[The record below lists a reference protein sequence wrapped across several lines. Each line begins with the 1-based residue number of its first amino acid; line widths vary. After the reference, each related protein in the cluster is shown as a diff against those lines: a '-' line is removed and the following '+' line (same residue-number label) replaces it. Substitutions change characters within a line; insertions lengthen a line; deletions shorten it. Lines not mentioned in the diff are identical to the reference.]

1 MAEEQS
7 RQLRKS
13 QVSSERSEEAIRMQN
28 DVARINQN
36 STCTNQDIS
45 HVNDKV
51 SFQRSRLEEQIQAMC
66 QDHVTTQTLTAIE
79 FNIAEFTVNM
89 SLGIRGHEGRLTG
102 LSSR

>member
-28 DVARINQN
+28 VACINQN

-66 QDHVTTQTLTAIE
+66 QT
-79 FNIAEFTVNM
+79 M
-89 SLGIRGHEGRLTG
+89 SQHRR
-102 LSSR
+102 